1 MTPTQDTTTLGRRA
15 FLHDGTLF
23 LLGTGL
29 AGSAVSSM
37 AAEQEAP
44 RPQIDRTASEGRPTV
59 SSMAVAQEAPR
70 PQVRFGVV
78 TDLHYADKESAGS
91 RCYRETLTKLAE
103 AADRCQQDRTDFV
116 IELGDFID
124 AADSV
129 EQERGYLER
138 INAVFAALPCAKHY
152 VLGNHCVYTL
162 TKPEFL
168 ETVGRRDSYYSF
180 DVGGYHFVVLD
191 ACFRQD
197 GQPYGRQ
204 NAEWTDANIPAA
216 ELAWLHAD
224 LSKTS
229 AKTIVFVHQ
238 CLDVGQ
244 PYGIKNAPEVRKI
257 LEASGQVL
265 AVLQGHRHHSDYREL
280 ARIHYCTLVA
290 MVDGS
295 GPEKNG
301 YALVD
306 VLTDGTIRI
315 KGFRQQ
321 PSHTL

>member
-1 MTPTQDTTTLGRRA
+1 MTPAPSIATLGRRA

-23 LLGTGL
+23 LLGT
-29 AGSAVSSM
+29 SVIRPAVSSR
-37 AAEQEAP
+37 AAE
-44 RPQIDRTASEGRPTV
+44 
-59 SSMAVAQEAPR
+59 QEAPR

-78 TDLHYADKESAGS
+78 TDLHYADKESVGS
-91 RCYRETLTKLAE
+91 RCYRESLTKLAE
-103 AADRCQQDRTDFV
+103 AADLFQQDRTDFV
-116 IELGDFID
+116 IELGDLID

-129 EQERGYLER
+129 EQERSYLKR
-138 INAVFAALPCAKHY
+138 IHEAFSVLPCAKHY

-162 TKPEFL
+162 TKLEFL
-168 ETVGRRDSYYSF
+168 ETVGRRDSYYAF

-216 ELAWLHAD
+216 ELDWLRAD
-224 LSKTS
+224 LRKTS

-244 PYGIKNAPEVRKI
+244 PYGVKNAPEVRKV
-257 LEASGQVL
+257 LEESGQVL
-265 AVLQGHRHHSDYREL
+265 AVLQGHRHRSDYREL
-280 ARIHYCTLVA
+280 SHIHYCTLVA

-295 GPEKNG
+295 GPEQNG

-306 VLTDGTIRI
+306 VLADGTIRI

-321 PSHTL
+321 PSHTLSGPAGK

>member
-1 MTPTQDTTTLGRRA
+1 MIGP
-15 FLHDGTLF
+15 
-23 LLGTGL
+23 
-29 AGSAVSSM
+29 AVSSS
-37 AAEQEAP
+37 AAESQTPPP
-44 RPQIDRTASEGRPTV
+44 R
-59 SSMAVAQEAPR
+59 
-70 PQVRFGVV
+70 VRFGVV

-91 RCYRETLTKLAE
+91 RCYRETLTKFAE
-103 AADRCQQDRTDFV
+103 AAERFQQDRADFV
-116 IELGDFID
+116 IALGDLID
-124 AADSV
+124 SADSV
-129 EQERGYLER
+129 EQERGYLQR
-138 INAVFAALPCAKHY
+138 LHAAFSTLPCAKHY

-162 TKPEFL
+162 TKAEFL
-168 ETVGRRDSYYSF
+168 ETVGQRDSYCSF
-180 DVGGYHFVVLD
+180 DAAGYHFVVLD

-197 GQPYGRQ
+197 GQPYGRK
-204 NAEWTDANIPAA
+204 NAEWTDANVPAA
-216 ELAWLHAD
+216 ELAWLRAD

-257 LEASGQVL
+257 LEESGQVL

-295 GPEKNG
+295 GPEKNA
-301 YALVD
+301 YAVVD
-306 VLTDGTIRI
+306 VLADGTLRI

-321 PSHTL
+321 PSRTC